1 MKTRDRIRLKQ
12 IERQS
17 EGLLELGLAQQALDN
32 LARLGS
38 VVTASPRALFLTGEA
53 LRMLNRCGEA
63 AIPLAKAAEANPRDV
78 RISLAL
84 GWCQKRTGRI
94 DLAVQ
99 TMERAVALHP
109 ADALIHYNL
118 ACYLSLAGEKHQA
131 LSHLSQ
137 AFAIDPS
144 YRLLIDEES
153 DFDPLRSDPDFQ
165 ALCEGQ
171 GVPE

>member
-1 MKTRDRIRLKQ
+1 VKTRDRIRLKQ

-118 ACYLSLAGEKHQA
+118 ACYLSLAGRKQPA
-131 LSHLSQ
+131 IFHLSK
-137 AFAIDPS
+137 AIGLDEH
-144 YRLLIDEES
+144 YRGLVDEER
-153 DFDPLRSDPDFQ
+153 DFDPIRSDPQFQ
-165 ALCEGQ
+165 ALTNIA
-171 GVPE
+171 V